1 MLDIVFGSI
10 LENEQ
15 ELVPESDLLDEVFGR
30 VLALVKEPVPDY
42 GLLDRPYG
50 PCSCKYRVVSP

>member
-1 MLDIVFGSI
+1 MLDVAFGSI

-15 ELVPESDLLDEVFGR
+15 ELVPEPGLLDEVFGR